1 MFFFLILVLSSFSKF
16 IYFMY
21 FIFVKILILKVG
33 EEVFIFRVY
42 GLLICFKLVINWLYF
57 SEWFQVIIVLVK
69 VFCEGLVILLRVNGF
84 GYYDKLKG

>member
-1 MFFFLILVLSSFSKF
+1 MFFILILVLSSFSKF

-21 FIFVKILILKVG
+21 FIFVKILIFKFG

-57 SEWFQVIIVLVK
+57 SEWF
-69 VFCEGLVILLRVNGF
+69 
-84 GYYDKLKG
+84 